1 MRRRVPELVG
11 WDNSVV
17 YLHQVLTSSSIT
29 MSNIL
34 EQRQMRDIQGSKRS
48 CLAWSR
54 MEGSG
59 DEQLVFPSIL
69 WVLDSMLQN
78 IRNVPSYN
86 PQNQSCK
93 HWFKISECF
102 KLDIENGEGD
112 VDFLLSTLCGIL
124 NFQLYVFYFHYNQ
137 VWFTLSSVLH
147 KRKSRLNNSSKC
159 SFCKVTRLENHGTST
174 HLWKQYNFWQ
184 RSLRGGRKRSSRSPF
199 LGPVFTK

>member
-54 MEGSG
+54 MERSG
-59 DEQLVFPSIL
+59 DKQLVFPSIL
-69 WVLDSMLQN
+69 WVLESMLQN

-102 KLDIENGEGD
+102 KLDIENGQRRRGLFTFYPLRYFKFST
-112 VDFLLSTLCGIL
+112 VCVLLSLQSGVI
-124 NFQLYVFYFHYNQ
+124 HIIIS
-137 VWFTLSSVLH
+137 FTQ
-147 KRKSRLNNSSKC
+147 
-159 SFCKVTRLENHGTST
+159 EE
-174 HLWKQYNFWQ
+174 
-184 RSLRGGRKRSSRSPF
+184 
-199 LGPVFTK
+199 TKTQQ